1 MFESIADAVTQT
13 TDLREIRRDLQVGR
27 SPDPALMLAI
37 LDAMEQEHDEQ
48 GTALADTVGSD
59 DRIQYLEQEG
69 KRNSAG

>member
-48 GTALADTVGSD
+48 GADTVGSD